1 MTGKHGRI
9 ALVVFLCLAMLTLSA
24 SAAVSKSQKKVR
36 AHRKSVSAKIIRA
49 PRGPVLHSASAAV
62 SKSQKKVRVHRKSV
76 PVKVIQSSHGPL
88 LHSAAVLVK
97 DQSTGR
103 LLIQKRTTAVV
114 PIASITKLMT
124 AMVVLDQD
132 ENLQGNLV
140 IQNADV
146 DRIRH
151 SHSRLP
157 VGTILTRRE
166 AMLLALMSSENRC
179 AHALGRTY
187 PGGTRGCVVAMNA
200 KARALGLYSTRFT
213 DTSGLANGN
222 VSSARDLAKLVE
234 VAYQYDLIR
243 EFTTS
248 RETTIYA
255 GQRILEYRNSN
266 LLVKDPDWVIGL
278 SKTGYTDEAGRC
290 LVMQTYVA
298 NRPLLIVLLDSQG
311 SLTRIGD
318 ANRIKK
324 WLEGPSHAATA
335 GKG

>member
-36 AHRKSVSAKIIRA
+36 AHRKSVTAKIIRS

-62 SKSQKKVRVHRKSV
+62 TKSQKKTRARRKSA
-76 PVKVIQSSHGPL
+76 PVKIIRTPQGPV
-88 LHSAAVLVK
+88 LHSASVLVK
-97 DQSTGR
+97 DQGTGR
-103 LLIQKRTTAVV
+103 LLIEKRAMAVV

-132 ENLQGNLV
+132 ENLQENLV
-140 IQNADV
+140 IQDADV

-157 VGTILTRRE
+157 VGTMLTRRE

-187 PGGTRGCVVAMNA
+187 PGGTRACVAAMNA
-200 KARALGLYSTRFT
+200 KARALGLSSTRFT

-243 EFTTS
+243 EFTTC
-248 RETTIYA
+248 RETTLYA

-266 LLVKDPDWVIGL
+266 LLVKDPDWDIGL
-278 SKTGYTDEAGRC
+278 SKTGYTDDAGRC
-290 LVMQTYVA
+290 LVMQAYVA

-324 WLEGPSHAATA
+324 WLEKPSHTATA

>member
-1 MTGKHGRI
+1 MTGKYCRI
-9 ALVVFLCLAMLTLSA
+9 ALVMFLCVAMLTLSA
-24 SAAVSKSQKKVR
+24 SAAVSKSQKKAR
-36 AHRKSVSAKIIRA
+36 AHRKS
-49 PRGPVLHSASAAV
+49 AAA
-62 SKSQKKVRVHRKSV
+62 
-76 PVKVIQSSHGPL
+76 KVIRSSYGPL
-88 LHSAAVLVK
+88 LQSAAVLVK

-103 LLIQKRTTAVV
+103 LLIQKRTMAVV

-140 IQNADV
+140 IQDADM

-187 PGGTRGCVVAMNA
+187 LGGTRACVAAMNA
-200 KARALGLYSTRFT
+200 KARALGLSSTRFA

-234 VAYQYDLIR
+234 AAYQYDVIR
-243 EFTTS
+243 EFTTC
-248 RETTIYA
+248 RETTLYS

-266 LLVKDPDWVIGL
+266 LLVKDPDWDIGL

-290 LVMQTYVA
+290 LVMLAHVA

-311 SLTRIGD
+311 RLTRVGD

-324 WLEGPSHAATA
+324 WLEGPSQVVPPR
-335 GKG
+335 KG

>member
-9 ALVVFLCLAMLTLSA
+9 VLVVFLCLAMLTLSA

-36 AHRKSVSAKIIRA
+36 AHRKSVSTKIIRA
-49 PRGPVLHSASAAV
+49 PRGPVLHSGSATV
-62 SKSQKKVRVHRKSV
+62 SKSRKKVRVHRKSV
-76 PVKVIQSSHGPL
+76 RAKIIRAPSGPV
-88 LHSAAVLVK
+88 LHSASVLVK
-97 DQSTGR
+97 DQGTGR

-140 IQNADV
+140 IQNEDV

-151 SHSRLP
+151 RHSRLS
-157 VGTILTRRE
+157 VGTMLTRRE
-166 AMLLALMSSENRC
+166 ALLLALMSSENRC

-187 PGGTRGCVVAMNA
+187 PGGNRACVVAMNA
-200 KARALGLYSTRFT
+200 KARALGLSSTRFT

-222 VSSARDLAKLVE
+222 VSSAHDLAKLVE
-234 VAYQYDLIR
+234 AAYQYDLIR
-243 EFTTS
+243 EFTTC
-248 RETTIYA
+248 RESILYA

-266 LLVKDPDWVIGL
+266 LLVKNPDWDIGL

-290 LVMQTYVA
+290 LVMQAYVA
-298 NRPLLIVLLDSQG
+298 NRPLLIVLLASQG

-324 WLEGPSHAATA
+324 WLEGPSHTATE

>member
-1 MTGKHGRI
+1 
-9 ALVVFLCLAMLTLSA
+9 MLTLSA

-36 AHRKSVSAKIIRA
+36 AHRKSA
-49 PRGPVLHSASAAV
+49 PA
-62 SKSQKKVRVHRKSV
+62 
-76 PVKVIQSSHGPL
+76 KVIQSSHGPL
-88 LHSAAVLVK
+88 LQSAAVLVK

-140 IQNADV
+140 IQDADM

-157 VGTILTRRE
+157 VGTILPRRE

-187 PGGTRGCVVAMNA
+187 PGGTSACVAAMNA
-200 KARALGLYSTRFT
+200 KARALGLSSTRFA

-234 VAYQYDLIR
+234 AAYQYDVIR
-243 EFTTS
+243 EFTTC
-248 RETTIYA
+248 RETTLYA

-266 LLVKDPDWVIGL
+266 LLVKDPDWDIGL

-290 LVMQTYVA
+290 LVMLAHVA

-311 SLTRIGD
+311 RLTRVGD

-324 WLEGPSHAATA
+324 WLEEPSQVVPAT
-335 GKG
+335 KRVTILEE

>member
-1 MTGKHGRI
+1 
-9 ALVVFLCLAMLTLSA
+9 L
-24 SAAVSKSQKKVR
+24 Q
-36 AHRKSVSAKIIRA
+36 
-49 PRGPVLHSASAAV
+49 
-62 SKSQKKVRVHRKSV
+62 
-76 PVKVIQSSHGPL
+76 
-88 LHSAAVLVK
+88 SAAVLVK
-97 DQSTGR
+97 DQSTGKI
-103 LLIQKRTTAVV
+103 LIQKHVSAVV
-114 PIASITKLMT
+114 PIASITKLMM

-132 ENLQGNLV
+132 ENLQGNLF
-140 IQNADV
+140 IQGADV

-187 PGGTRGCVVAMNA
+187 PGGTRACVAAMNA
-200 KARALGLYSTRFT
+200 KARALGLTSTRFA

-222 VSSARDLAKLVE
+222 VSSARDLAKLVDA
-234 VAYQYDLIR
+234 AYQYDLIR
-243 EFTTS
+243 DFTTC
-248 RETTIYA
+248 RETTLYA
-255 GQRILEYRNSN
+255 GQHIIEYRNSN
-266 LLVKDPDWVIGL
+266 QLVKDPDWEIGL

-290 LVMQTYVA
+290 LVMQAHVA

-311 SLTRIGD
+311 RLTRVGD

-324 WLEGPSHAATA
+324 WLEGPAQA